1 MKKTPN
7 PWNDRAA
14 RVADALMLAAHER
27 KVAVQDLSRKEIREI
42 LKGRG
47 LYTSEGSL
55 SRDLAAIRK
64 TLPEFG
70 GPRTPWARGASKV
83 ITING
88 QQRVLV
94 RADLLPARAISSDR
108 QFVLFGGGGNAVSV
122 KVKVYKGDRK
132 EQILMRARSRALE
145 VMHADGGSGAVPYPA
160 ASPRFCPECGRP
172 TMDGGLCDEC
182 AEALG
187 DEAWEDDDEE
197 EEEEEEGGVDDDIDE
212 LWAVLDDDEA
222 RRWVRSR

>member
-7 PWNDRAA
+7 PWNERAA

-42 LKGRG
+42 LKVRG

-94 RADLLPARAISSDR
+94 RADLLPARAISNSDR
-108 QFVLFGGGGNAVSV
+108 QFVLFGRDGNAVSV

-145 VMHADGGSGAVPYPA
+145 VMHADGSGAVPYPA

-172 TMDGGLCDEC
+172 TMDGGLCAEC

-197 EEEEEEGGVDDDIDE
+197 EEEEEAGGVEDDEE
-212 LWAVLDDDEA
+212 LWAVLDDEDEV